1 MATTIR
7 EPFGLGPDTS
17 TANTG
22 TVATLT
28 GLTGA
33 EYGNAT
39 NHKTVLTFDEAAV
52 GAPLGAASLGF
63 GTLIYTLPAG
73 ACIVRASK
81 FNLALQGTGTVDA
94 DTPDVGLGTVVA
106 SGAVA
111 TLDGTAT
118 FENIHTGQ
126 TFNDCNGTAEVKTS
140 LATAS
145 PFSLVIET
153 SGAHTIYLNI
163 ADGWAGADT
172 LTATGT
178 VTIEWDFIG

>member
-1 MATTIR
+1 MASIR
-7 EPFGLGPDTS
+7 SPFGEGPDTS
-17 TANTG
+17 NANVG
-22 TVATLT
+22 AIPVLT
-28 GLTGA
+28 GLTVA
-33 EYGNAT
+33 EYGNET
-39 NHKTVLTFDEAAV
+39 HHKTVLTLAATPV
-52 GAPLGAASLGF
+52 GSPLSAASLGF
-63 GTLIYTLPAG
+63 GTLMYTLPAG
-73 ACIVRASK
+73 AAIIKSSK

-145 PFSLVIET
+145 PFALVIET
-153 SGAHTIYLNI
+153 AGAHTIYLNI
-163 ADGWAGADT
+163 ADGWAGADS
-172 LTATGT
+172 LLATGT
-178 VTIEWDFIG
+178 ITIEWTFVG